1 MKKSGF
7 EIVILLFLVGYI
19 ILVETNIFRY
29 PGSTTPLI
37 TGLVIAALYTAA
49 VLYSPRQIKLA
60 RWWAA
65 VSIIAFVYWAY
76 LLISILMK

>member
-1 MKKSGF
+1 MKKLGF

-19 ILVETNIFRY
+19 ILVEVGINRH
-29 PGSTTPLI
+29 PDSTYPLI
-37 TGLVIAALYTAA
+37 AGVVIAALYTLG

-65 VSIIAFVYWAY
+65 VSIVAFIYWAY
-76 LLISILMK
+76 LLVNLLIK